1 MKRKLFAIFTG
12 LAFAYPLFTQAQTI
26 KENLYR
32 PLGTA
37 TPFLT
42 FTPDA
47 RRAGMGEAGV
57 ASSADA
63 NSAFWNIAQ
72 LPFADKKLGAS
83 TSYTPWLRDL
93 VDDMAFINAS
103 IYKKTAK
110 DQVLG
115 LSLTYFNE
123 GKIEFT
129 NAVGQ
134 SNGTYQSGEFAITGS
149 YARKLSKY
157 FAMGI
162 NLRFINSDLVGG
174 AVINNV
180 VGKVGTSV
188 AGDIAA
194 YYTRDYA
201 SGKDK
206 DKGTTLSF
214 GAVMSNL
221 GGKITYYKDPNFLPA
236 NLKIGGGFTKRIDA
250 HNRFTYLLD
259 FNKLLVP
266 TPPIRDAN
274 GVIVQGK
281 STDRG
286 VIDAIFSSF
295 GDAPGGFS
303 EEIKEFSISTG
314 MEYWYNDLFAAR
326 AGYFF
331 ESESKGNRKYF
342 TAGLGLRFK
351 DSYGIDLA
359 YLIPSGSNSP
369 LANTWRISLIFNLE
383 AKKVVDTTPITPTED
398 KPDN

>member
-1 MKRKLFAIFTG
+1 M
-12 LAFAYPLFTQAQTI
+12 
-26 KENLYR
+26 
-32 PLGTA
+32 
-37 TPFLT
+37 PF
-42 FTPDA
+42 
-47 RRAGMGEAGV
+47 V
-57 ASSADA
+57 
-63 NSAFWNIAQ
+63 
-72 LPFADKKLGAS
+72 DKKLGAS

-93 VDDMAFINAS
+93 TDDMAFIHAS

-115 LSLTYFNE
+115 LSLTYFDE

-129 NAVGQ
+129 GATGQ
-134 SNGTYQSGEFAITGS
+134 SNGNYHSNEFNITGS

-157 FAMGI
+157 LAMGI
-162 NLRFINSDLVGG
+162 NLRFINSDLIGHT
-174 AVINNV
+174 VINNV
-180 VGKVGTSV
+180 TGKVGTSV
-188 AGDIAA
+188 AGDLAV

-221 GGKITYYKDPNFLPA
+221 GGKVTYYKDPNFLPA

-266 TPPIRDAN
+266 TPPVRDAN
-274 GVIVQGK
+274 GVIIAGK
-281 STDRG
+281 DPNRG

-295 GDAPGGFS
+295 GDAPDGLS
-303 EEIKEFSISTG
+303 EELKEVIISTG

-331 ESESKGNRKYF
+331 ESQSKGGRKYF
-342 TAGLGLRFK
+342 TAGLGLRLK

-359 YLIPSGSNSP
+359 YLIPTGSSGSP

-383 AKKVVDTTPITPTED
+383 GSKVVNTTPVTPVED